1 MGEMTMAKAQSDAT
15 RVWFR
20 LIRLHTRIR
29 VAIADRL
36 KAIGISV
43 PQCDVLTT
51 LTEEEGLNQ
60 QVLAE
65 RLYVTKGNIS
75 GLLDRL
81 ADAGLVERRVI
92 TGDKRSFAVFLTP
105 TGREIARQGIEIQ
118 NEFIQ
123 ATFGQLTPG
132 SLAEFENYL
141 IKSRNLVR
149 AAGIPAVQDAATP
162 SKVAV

>member
-1 MGEMTMAKAQSDAT
+1 MGEMTMAIAQSDAT

-29 VAIADRL
+29 LAIADRL
-36 KAIGISV
+36 KTIGISV

-51 LTEEEGLNQ
+51 LTEQEGLNQ

-92 TGDKRSFAVFLTP
+92 AGDKRSFAVFLTP

-123 ATFGQLTPG
+123 ATFGQLSPG
-132 SLAEFENYL
+132 SLTEFEGYL

-149 AAGIPAVQDAATP
+149 AAGNSTIEDAQAKTKLAV
-162 SKVAV
+162 

>member
-1 MGEMTMAKAQSDAT
+1 MAKAQSDAT

-29 VAIADRL
+29 MAIADRL

-81 ADAGLVERRVI
+81 AEAGLVERRVI
-92 TGDKRSFAVFLTP
+92 AGDKRSFAVYLTA

-118 NEFIQ
+118 DQFIQ
-123 ATFGQLTPG
+123 ATFGKLAP
-132 SLAEFENYL
+132 SALAELEGYL
-141 IKSRNLVR
+141 VQSRDLVR
-149 AAGIPAVQDAATP
+149 AAVLPTP
-162 SKVAV
+162 EVAPRKLKAIV